1 MQTMRTRP
9 ILMMAIAILA
19 ILFLSGVAYA
29 LGRSLGYIPGIG
41 IVDQS
46 LPIRILAE
54 PVTGQKQGISVSVS
68 KVLAD
73 TTRTFLTYR
82 VEGVP
87 LGENGTPVCAMIPGI
102 SLADGTNLEDRTGS
116 GGTGALRTGDTLS
129 YEDQKIFSQIPEG
142 TNDVTFV
149 LSCLLPDESALE
161 KFELPLHLV
170 PAPAGYAT
178 PAIEVAVTAQGVET
192 KTGLHLE
199 KVLELDHSY
208 ILIGKFTDGGD
219 LNGPLSMSTSSDS
232 EYMPHI
238 EDANGDPV
246 PFKVREDAR
255 PDPDWDVAYYWAYEI
270 PKPVATPLTITVD
283 SVKTWKRNT
292 AQFQFDAGDHPQIG
306 QAWDLNETVRLGPSE
321 FVVESV
327 AFLGNGYAFH
337 LSSETLPDGVT
348 PNLDI
353 LDRSS
358 NPYPFDNLE
367 SSVDNSQSKAVITI
381 TMTTKNPPP
390 TGTLTA
396 SWSLDEFIPQPGPW
410 SLVWA
415 PSKTNP

>member
-1 MQTMRTRP
+1 M
-9 ILMMAIAILA
+9 
-19 ILFLSGVAYA
+19 
-29 LGRSLGYIPGIG
+29 
-41 IVDQS
+41 
-46 LPIRILAE
+46 
-54 PVTGQKQGISVSVS
+54 
-68 KVLAD
+68 
-73 TTRTFLTYR
+73 
-82 VEGVP
+82 
-87 LGENGTPVCAMIPGI
+87 
-102 SLADGTNLEDRTGS
+102 
-116 GGTGALRTGDTLS
+116 
-129 YEDQKIFSQIPEG
+129 
-142 TNDVTFV
+142 
-149 LSCLLPDESALE
+149 E

-178 PAIEVAVTAQGVET
+178 PAVEIAVTAQEDAT
-192 KTGLHLE
+192 KTGLHLQ

-232 EYMPHI
+232 EYLPHI

-270 PKPVATPLTITVD
+270 PKPVAAPLTITVD

-292 AQFQFDAGDHPQIG
+292 AQFQIDTGDHPQIG
-306 QAWDLNETVRLGPSE
+306 QAWDLNQTIRLGPSE

-327 AFLGNGYAFH
+327 TFLGNGYAFH

-358 NPYPFDNLE
+358 NLYPFDNLE

-381 TMTTKNPPP
+381 TMTTKSPPP

-396 SWSLDEFIPQPGPW
+396 SWWLDEFIPQAGPW

-415 PSKTNP
+415 PSNTHP